1 MLNKKGFMA
10 IEMLIYFILA
20 TLLILIFSTIL
31 LRSVNYKNNDSIKVY
46 QSLDIL
52 RKSLIKYQN
61 VTNFKSNE
69 IEFADHVRVKIEK
82 NQVYETPGYMPYL
95 QKIKNG
101 RFIFDGK
108 NLEIEFSY
116 KDNFYKQIIF
126 YDKE

>member
-1 MLNKKGFMA
+1 MA

-69 IEFADHVRVKIEK
+69 IEFADYVRVKIEK

-95 QKIKNG
+95 QEIKNG